1 VESFETGQ
9 IPNEITGL
17 KSLYQVNL
25 DNNCESIG
33 TNESPSLQGD
43 NLELILSHIVFS
55 GSIPEAIGDM
65 ESLETFTAANNKRRD
80 SNGLS
85 GPLPESIGRLSKL
98 YEFDVSDNSITGQ
111 IPSTIGQ
118 CLGLGIVGLQEN
130 ELEGD
135 VPSAL
140 GNLVNLESI
149 NLVNNF
155 LQGEVPESLCSA
167 GVTIYVNCSVT
178 CTDGCCTDYNC

>member
-1 VESFETGQ
+1 LF
-9 IPNEITGL
+9 L
-17 KSLYQVNL
+17 L
-25 DNNCESIG
+25 
-33 TNESPSLQGD
+33 
-43 NLELILSHIVFS
+43 VFD
-55 GSIPEAIGDM
+55 GSIPEEIGEMD
-65 ESLETFTAANNKRRD
+65 SLEIFTAANNKRRD

-85 GPLPESIGRLSKL
+85 GPLPESLGKLGNL

-111 IPSTIGQ
+111 IPST
-118 CLGLGIVGLQEN
+118 LGLCMGLSILNLQEN

-140 GNLVNLESI
+140 GNLVNLDSM

-178 CTDGCCTDYNC
+178 CTDGCCTDYSC